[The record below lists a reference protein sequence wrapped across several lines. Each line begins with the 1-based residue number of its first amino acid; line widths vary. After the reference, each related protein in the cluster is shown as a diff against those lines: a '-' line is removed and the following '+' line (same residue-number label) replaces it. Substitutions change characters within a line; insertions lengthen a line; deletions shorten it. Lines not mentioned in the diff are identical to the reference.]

1 MKALASLMIIA
12 GISIACTSTGTERK
26 GSVPVGV
33 SDTIAA
39 KAPADKG
46 KQAPAASM
54 TSDRRAKGGT
64 LNLAFVGDIMPGT
77 TFPDSRL
84 PEKDGATLFKD
95 VDSILTAAD
104 VAAGNMEGALADEGE
119 TTKKGG
125 KFSYS
130 FRVPTR
136 YGKLIADAGFDFMSM
151 ANNHAF
157 DFGLDGVKSTE
168 ATLHSNGIAYSG
180 IGGRKESAIVERN
193 GIRYGFCAFGHNSY
207 TLKHADQEN
216 VKRII
221 GNLRE
226 KADIVIVS
234 KCPAELKPMEFRVIT
249 KAMNLFP
256 YQKLYFTTL
265 KYGSLRPIYGG
276 EDRKL
281 DTLTGDTSI
290 LLLTGI
296 ASPQQMIVDLKPYTE
311 RITPLTFPDHHQYT
325 DADIDR
331 INAEFEAMKGNDKMI
346 VTTEKDNARLCGM
359 EGLSDEVKKNIYVL
373 PVEVGFMLDQ
383 EEDFNENIIGYVR
396 KNSRNSILAKAKDDN
411 KSDNS
416 DNSGNRTRTISFRN
430 N

>member
-234 KCPAELKPMEFRVIT
+234 FHGGAEGTAHKHLPQGKEMFLGENRGDLRNFAHFCIDNGADVVYGHGPHVVRAVELYKNHFIAYSLGNFCTPYGVNISGISGYAPVLQLTVNAADGTFVSGKINSFIQQRG
-249 KAMNLFP
+249 KGPRRDPLNLVAKEIRSLTNADFSNP
-256 YQKLYFTTL
+256 KLT
-265 KYGSLRPIYGG
+265 
-276 EDRKL
+276 
-281 DTLTGDTSI
+281 
-290 LLLTGI
+290 I
-296 ASPQQMIVDLKPYTE
+296 A
-311 RITPLTFPDHHQYT
+311 
-325 DADIDR
+325 
-331 INAEFEAMKGNDKMI
+331 ND
-346 VTTEKDNARLCGM
+346 G
-359 EGLSDEVKKNIYVL
+359 
-373 PVEVGFMLDQ
+373 
-383 EEDFNENIIGYVR
+383 
-396 KNSRNSILAKAKDDN
+396 
-411 KSDNS
+411 
-416 DNSGNRTRTISFRN
+416 TISKR
-430 N
+430 

>member
-1 MKALASLMIIA
+1 MIIA

-234 KCPAELKPMEFRVIT
+234 FHGGAEGTAHKHLPQGKEMFLGENRGDLRNFAHFCIDNGADVVYGHGPHVVRAVELYKNHFIAYSLGNFCTPSGVNISGISGYAPVLQLTVNAADGTFVGGKINSFIQQRG
-249 KAMNLFP
+249 KGPRRDPLNLVAKEIRSLTNADFSNP
-256 YQKLYFTTL
+256 KLT
-265 KYGSLRPIYGG
+265 
-276 EDRKL
+276 
-281 DTLTGDTSI
+281 
-290 LLLTGI
+290 I
-296 ASPQQMIVDLKPYTE
+296 A
-311 RITPLTFPDHHQYT
+311 
-325 DADIDR
+325 
-331 INAEFEAMKGNDKMI
+331 ND
-346 VTTEKDNARLCGM
+346 G
-359 EGLSDEVKKNIYVL
+359 
-373 PVEVGFMLDQ
+373 
-383 EEDFNENIIGYVR
+383 
-396 KNSRNSILAKAKDDN
+396 
-411 KSDNS
+411 
-416 DNSGNRTRTISFRN
+416 TISKR
-430 N
+430 

>member
-168 ATLHSNGIAYSG
+168 ATLHSNGIAY
-180 IGGRKESAIVERN
+180 
-193 GIRYGFCAFGHNSY
+193 
-207 TLKHADQEN
+207 
-216 VKRII
+216 
-221 GNLRE
+221 
-226 KADIVIVS
+226 
-234 KCPAELKPMEFRVIT
+234 
-249 KAMNLFP
+249 
-256 YQKLYFTTL
+256 
-265 KYGSLRPIYGG
+265 
-276 EDRKL
+276 
-281 DTLTGDTSI
+281 
-290 LLLTGI
+290 
-296 ASPQQMIVDLKPYTE
+296 
-311 RITPLTFPDHHQYT
+311 
-325 DADIDR
+325 
-331 INAEFEAMKGNDKMI
+331 
-346 VTTEKDNARLCGM
+346 
-359 EGLSDEVKKNIYVL
+359 
-373 PVEVGFMLDQ
+373 
-383 EEDFNENIIGYVR
+383 
-396 KNSRNSILAKAKDDN
+396 
-411 KSDNS
+411 
-416 DNSGNRTRTISFRN
+416 
-430 N
+430 

>member
-1 MKALASLMIIA
+1 MIIA

-84 PEKDGATLFKD
+84 PEKDGTTLFKD

-234 KCPAELKPMEFRVIT
+234 FHGGAEGTAHKHLPQGKEMFLGENRGDLRNFAHFCIDNGADVVYGHGPHVVRAVELYKNHFIAYSLGNFCTPYGVNISGISGYAPVLQLTVNAADGTFVGGKINSFIQQRG
-249 KAMNLFP
+249 KGPRRDPLNLVAKEIRSLTNADFSNP
-256 YQKLYFTTL
+256 KLT
-265 KYGSLRPIYGG
+265 
-276 EDRKL
+276 
-281 DTLTGDTSI
+281 
-290 LLLTGI
+290 I
-296 ASPQQMIVDLKPYTE
+296 A
-311 RITPLTFPDHHQYT
+311 
-325 DADIDR
+325 
-331 INAEFEAMKGNDKMI
+331 ND
-346 VTTEKDNARLCGM
+346 G
-359 EGLSDEVKKNIYVL
+359 
-373 PVEVGFMLDQ
+373 
-383 EEDFNENIIGYVR
+383 
-396 KNSRNSILAKAKDDN
+396 
-411 KSDNS
+411 
-416 DNSGNRTRTISFRN
+416 TISKR
-430 N
+430 

>member
-1 MKALASLMIIA
+1 MIIA

-234 KCPAELKPMEFRVIT
+234 FHGGAEGTAHKHLPQGKEMFLGENRGDLRNFAHFCIDNGADVVYGHGPHVVRAVELYKNHFIAYSLGNFCTPYGVNISGISGYAPVLQLTVNAADGTFVGGKINSFIQQRG
-249 KAMNLFP
+249 KGPCRDPLNLVAKEIRSLTNADFSNP
-256 YQKLYFTTL
+256 KLT
-265 KYGSLRPIYGG
+265 
-276 EDRKL
+276 
-281 DTLTGDTSI
+281 
-290 LLLTGI
+290 I
-296 ASPQQMIVDLKPYTE
+296 A
-311 RITPLTFPDHHQYT
+311 
-325 DADIDR
+325 
-331 INAEFEAMKGNDKMI
+331 ND
-346 VTTEKDNARLCGM
+346 G
-359 EGLSDEVKKNIYVL
+359 
-373 PVEVGFMLDQ
+373 
-383 EEDFNENIIGYVR
+383 
-396 KNSRNSILAKAKDDN
+396 
-411 KSDNS
+411 
-416 DNSGNRTRTISFRN
+416 TISKR
-430 N
+430 

>member
-1 MKALASLMIIA
+1 MIIA

-234 KCPAELKPMEFRVIT
+234 FHGGAEGTAHKHLPQGKEMFLGENRGDLRNFAHFCIDNGADVVYGHGPHVVRAVELYKNHFIAYSLGNFCTPYGVNISGISGYAPVLQLTVNAADGTFVGGKINSFIQQRG
-249 KAMNLFP
+249 KGPRHDPLNLVAKEIRSLTNADFSNP
-256 YQKLYFTTL
+256 KLT
-265 KYGSLRPIYGG
+265 
-276 EDRKL
+276 
-281 DTLTGDTSI
+281 
-290 LLLTGI
+290 I
-296 ASPQQMIVDLKPYTE
+296 A
-311 RITPLTFPDHHQYT
+311 
-325 DADIDR
+325 
-331 INAEFEAMKGNDKMI
+331 ND
-346 VTTEKDNARLCGM
+346 G
-359 EGLSDEVKKNIYVL
+359 
-373 PVEVGFMLDQ
+373 
-383 EEDFNENIIGYVR
+383 
-396 KNSRNSILAKAKDDN
+396 
-411 KSDNS
+411 
-416 DNSGNRTRTISFRN
+416 TISKR
-430 N
+430 

>member
-1 MKALASLMIIA
+1 MIIA

-119 TTKKGG
+119 TTKKSG

-234 KCPAELKPMEFRVIT
+234 FHGGAEGTAHKHLPQGKEMFLGENRGDLRNFAHFCIDNGADVVYGHGPHVVRAVELYKNHFIAYSLGNFCTPYGVNISGISGYAPVLQLTVNAADGTFVGGKINSFIQQRG
-249 KAMNLFP
+249 KGPRRDPLNLVAKEIRSLTNADFSNP
-256 YQKLYFTTL
+256 KLT
-265 KYGSLRPIYGG
+265 
-276 EDRKL
+276 
-281 DTLTGDTSI
+281 
-290 LLLTGI
+290 I
-296 ASPQQMIVDLKPYTE
+296 A
-311 RITPLTFPDHHQYT
+311 
-325 DADIDR
+325 
-331 INAEFEAMKGNDKMI
+331 ND
-346 VTTEKDNARLCGM
+346 G
-359 EGLSDEVKKNIYVL
+359 
-373 PVEVGFMLDQ
+373 
-383 EEDFNENIIGYVR
+383 
-396 KNSRNSILAKAKDDN
+396 
-411 KSDNS
+411 
-416 DNSGNRTRTISFRN
+416 TISKR
-430 N
+430 

>member
-1 MKALASLMIIA
+1 MEGDFIKINDWLLPLSWIYGAGVRLRNQMFEMGMLKSRSFDIPVISVGNITVGGTGKTPHVEYLINLLRDKVKVAVLSRGYKRKSKGYMLATADTPMSDIGDEPYQMKKKFADIYVAVDKDRCH
-12 GISIACTSTGTERK
+12 GIDQLTANEET
-26 GSVPVGV
+26 
-33 SDTIAA
+33 SDTDVILLDDAYQHRYV
-39 KAPADKG
+39 KPGVNILLVDYHRLIMYDKLLPAGRLREPQKG
-46 KQAPAASM
+46 KA
-54 TSDRRAKGGT
+54 R
-64 LNLAFVGDIMPGT
+64 
-77 TFPDSRL
+77 
-84 PEKDGATLFKD
+84 
-95 VDSILTAAD
+95 
-104 VAAGNMEGALADEGE
+104 
-119 TTKKGG
+119 
-125 KFSYS
+125 
-130 FRVPTR
+130 
-136 YGKLIADAGFDFMSM
+136 
-151 ANNHAF
+151 
-157 DFGLDGVKSTE
+157 
-168 ATLHSNGIAYSG
+168 
-180 IGGRKESAIVERN
+180 
-193 GIRYGFCAFGHNSY
+193 
-207 TLKHADQEN
+207 
-216 VKRII
+216 
-221 GNLRE
+221 
-226 KADIVIVS
+226 ADIVIVS

>member
-1 MKALASLMIIA
+1 MIIA

-234 KCPAELKPMEFRVIT
+234 FHGGAEGTAHKHLPQGKEMFLGENRGDLRNFAHFCIDNGADVVYGHGPHVVRAVELYKNHFIAYSLGNFCTPYSVNISGISGYAPVLQLTVNAADGTFVGGKINSFIQQRG
-249 KAMNLFP
+249 KGPRRDPLNLVAKEIRSLTNADFSNP
-256 YQKLYFTTL
+256 KLT
-265 KYGSLRPIYGG
+265 
-276 EDRKL
+276 
-281 DTLTGDTSI
+281 
-290 LLLTGI
+290 I
-296 ASPQQMIVDLKPYTE
+296 A
-311 RITPLTFPDHHQYT
+311 
-325 DADIDR
+325 
-331 INAEFEAMKGNDKMI
+331 ND
-346 VTTEKDNARLCGM
+346 G
-359 EGLSDEVKKNIYVL
+359 
-373 PVEVGFMLDQ
+373 
-383 EEDFNENIIGYVR
+383 
-396 KNSRNSILAKAKDDN
+396 
-411 KSDNS
+411 
-416 DNSGNRTRTISFRN
+416 TISKR
-430 N
+430 

>member
-207 TLKHADQEN
+207 TLKHTDQEN

-234 KCPAELKPMEFRVIT
+234 FHGGAEGTAHKHLPQGKEMFLGENRGDLRNFAHFCIDNGADVVYGHGPHVVRAVELYKNHFIAYSLGNFCTPYGVNISGISGYAPVLQLTVNAADGTFVGGKINSFIQQRGNGPRRDPL
-249 KAMNLFP
+249 NLVAKEIRSLTNADFSNP
-256 YQKLYFTTL
+256 KLT
-265 KYGSLRPIYGG
+265 
-276 EDRKL
+276 
-281 DTLTGDTSI
+281 
-290 LLLTGI
+290 I
-296 ASPQQMIVDLKPYTE
+296 A
-311 RITPLTFPDHHQYT
+311 
-325 DADIDR
+325 
-331 INAEFEAMKGNDKMI
+331 ND
-346 VTTEKDNARLCGM
+346 G
-359 EGLSDEVKKNIYVL
+359 
-373 PVEVGFMLDQ
+373 
-383 EEDFNENIIGYVR
+383 
-396 KNSRNSILAKAKDDN
+396 
-411 KSDNS
+411 
-416 DNSGNRTRTISFRN
+416 TISKR
-430 N
+430 

>member
-234 KCPAELKPMEFRVIT
+234 FHGGAEGTAHKHLPQGKEMFLGENRGDLRNFAHFCIDNGADVVYGHGPHVVRAVELYKNHFIAYSLGNFCTPYGVHISGISGDAPVLQLTVNAADGTFVGGKINSFIQQRG
-249 KAMNLFP
+249 KGPRRDPLNLVAKEIRSLTNADFSNP
-256 YQKLYFTTL
+256 KLT
-265 KYGSLRPIYGG
+265 
-276 EDRKL
+276 
-281 DTLTGDTSI
+281 
-290 LLLTGI
+290 I
-296 ASPQQMIVDLKPYTE
+296 A
-311 RITPLTFPDHHQYT
+311 
-325 DADIDR
+325 
-331 INAEFEAMKGNDKMI
+331 ND
-346 VTTEKDNARLCGM
+346 G
-359 EGLSDEVKKNIYVL
+359 
-373 PVEVGFMLDQ
+373 
-383 EEDFNENIIGYVR
+383 
-396 KNSRNSILAKAKDDN
+396 
-411 KSDNS
+411 
-416 DNSGNRTRTISFRN
+416 TISKR
-430 N
+430 

>member
-84 PEKDGATLFKD
+84 PEKDGAKLFKD

-234 KCPAELKPMEFRVIT
+234 FHGGAEGTAHKHLPQGKEMFLGENRGDLRNFAHFCIDNGADVVYGHGPHVVRAVELYKNHFIAYSLGNFCTPYGVNISGISGYAPVLQLTVNAADGTFVGGKINSFIQQRG
-249 KAMNLFP
+249 KGPRRDPLNLVAKEIRSLTNADFSNP
-256 YQKLYFTTL
+256 KLT
-265 KYGSLRPIYGG
+265 
-276 EDRKL
+276 
-281 DTLTGDTSI
+281 
-290 LLLTGI
+290 I
-296 ASPQQMIVDLKPYTE
+296 A
-311 RITPLTFPDHHQYT
+311 
-325 DADIDR
+325 
-331 INAEFEAMKGNDKMI
+331 ND
-346 VTTEKDNARLCGM
+346 G
-359 EGLSDEVKKNIYVL
+359 
-373 PVEVGFMLDQ
+373 
-383 EEDFNENIIGYVR
+383 
-396 KNSRNSILAKAKDDN
+396 
-411 KSDNS
+411 
-416 DNSGNRTRTISFRN
+416 TISKR
-430 N
+430 

>member
-1 MKALASLMIIA
+1 MIIA

-95 VDSILTAAD
+95 VDRILTAAD

-193 GIRYGFCAFGHNSY
+193 GVRYGFCAFGHNSY

-234 KCPAELKPMEFRVIT
+234 FHGGAEGTAHKHLPQGKEMFLGENRGDLRNFAHFCIDNGADVVYGHGPHVVRAVELYKNHFIAYSLGNFCTPYGVNISGISGYAPVLQLTVNAADGTFVGGKINSFIQQRG
-249 KAMNLFP
+249 KGPRRDPLNLVAKEIRSLTNADFSNP
-256 YQKLYFTTL
+256 KLT
-265 KYGSLRPIYGG
+265 
-276 EDRKL
+276 
-281 DTLTGDTSI
+281 
-290 LLLTGI
+290 I
-296 ASPQQMIVDLKPYTE
+296 A
-311 RITPLTFPDHHQYT
+311 
-325 DADIDR
+325 
-331 INAEFEAMKGNDKMI
+331 ND
-346 VTTEKDNARLCGM
+346 G
-359 EGLSDEVKKNIYVL
+359 
-373 PVEVGFMLDQ
+373 
-383 EEDFNENIIGYVR
+383 
-396 KNSRNSILAKAKDDN
+396 
-411 KSDNS
+411 
-416 DNSGNRTRTISFRN
+416 TISKR
-430 N
+430 

>member
-77 TFPDSRL
+77 TFPDNRL

-234 KCPAELKPMEFRVIT
+234 FHGGAEGTAHKHLPQGKEMFLGENRGDLRNFAHFCIDNGADVVYGHGPHVVRAVELYKNHFIAYSLGNFCTPYGVNISGISGYAPVLQLTVNAADGTFVGGKINSFIQQRGNGPRRDPL
-249 KAMNLFP
+249 NLVAKEIRSLTNADFSNP
-256 YQKLYFTTL
+256 KLT
-265 KYGSLRPIYGG
+265 
-276 EDRKL
+276 
-281 DTLTGDTSI
+281 
-290 LLLTGI
+290 I
-296 ASPQQMIVDLKPYTE
+296 A
-311 RITPLTFPDHHQYT
+311 
-325 DADIDR
+325 
-331 INAEFEAMKGNDKMI
+331 ND
-346 VTTEKDNARLCGM
+346 G
-359 EGLSDEVKKNIYVL
+359 
-373 PVEVGFMLDQ
+373 
-383 EEDFNENIIGYVR
+383 
-396 KNSRNSILAKAKDDN
+396 
-411 KSDNS
+411 
-416 DNSGNRTRTISFRN
+416 TISKR
-430 N
+430 

>member
-1 MKALASLMIIA
+1 MIIA

-54 TSDRRAKGGT
+54 TSDRRAKDGT

-234 KCPAELKPMEFRVIT
+234 FHGGAEGTAHKHLPQGKEMFLGENRGDLRNFAHFCIDNGADVVYGHGPHVVRAVELYKNHFIAYSLGNFCTPYGVNISGISGYAPVLQLTVNAADGTFVGGKINSFIQQRG
-249 KAMNLFP
+249 KGPRRDPLNLVAKEIRSLTNADFSNP
-256 YQKLYFTTL
+256 KLT
-265 KYGSLRPIYGG
+265 
-276 EDRKL
+276 
-281 DTLTGDTSI
+281 
-290 LLLTGI
+290 I
-296 ASPQQMIVDLKPYTE
+296 A
-311 RITPLTFPDHHQYT
+311 
-325 DADIDR
+325 
-331 INAEFEAMKGNDKMI
+331 ND
-346 VTTEKDNARLCGM
+346 G
-359 EGLSDEVKKNIYVL
+359 
-373 PVEVGFMLDQ
+373 
-383 EEDFNENIIGYVR
+383 
-396 KNSRNSILAKAKDDN
+396 
-411 KSDNS
+411 
-416 DNSGNRTRTISFRN
+416 TISKR
-430 N
+430 

>member
-234 KCPAELKPMEFRVIT
+234 FHGGAEGTAHKHLPQGKEMFLGENRGDLRNFAHFCIDNGADVVYGHGPHVVRAVELYKNHFIAYSLGNFCTPYGVNISGISGYAPVLQLTVNAADGTVVGGKIHSFIQQRG
-249 KAMNLFP
+249 KGPRRDPLNLVAKEIRSLTNADFSNP
-256 YQKLYFTTL
+256 KLT
-265 KYGSLRPIYGG
+265 
-276 EDRKL
+276 
-281 DTLTGDTSI
+281 
-290 LLLTGI
+290 I
-296 ASPQQMIVDLKPYTE
+296 A
-311 RITPLTFPDHHQYT
+311 
-325 DADIDR
+325 
-331 INAEFEAMKGNDKMI
+331 ND
-346 VTTEKDNARLCGM
+346 G
-359 EGLSDEVKKNIYVL
+359 
-373 PVEVGFMLDQ
+373 
-383 EEDFNENIIGYVR
+383 
-396 KNSRNSILAKAKDDN
+396 
-411 KSDNS
+411 
-416 DNSGNRTRTISFRN
+416 TISKR
-430 N
+430 

>member
-1 MKALASLMIIA
+1 MIIA

-54 TSDRRAKGGT
+54 TSDRRAKGGA

-234 KCPAELKPMEFRVIT
+234 FHGGAEGTAHKHLPQGKEMFLGENRGDLRNFAHFCIDNGADVVYGHGPHVVRAVELYKNHFIAYSLGNFCTPYGVNISGISGYAPVLQLTVNAADGTFVGGKINSFIQQRG
-249 KAMNLFP
+249 KGPRRDPLNLVAKEIRSLTNADFSNP
-256 YQKLYFTTL
+256 KLT
-265 KYGSLRPIYGG
+265 
-276 EDRKL
+276 
-281 DTLTGDTSI
+281 
-290 LLLTGI
+290 I
-296 ASPQQMIVDLKPYTE
+296 A
-311 RITPLTFPDHHQYT
+311 
-325 DADIDR
+325 
-331 INAEFEAMKGNDKMI
+331 ND
-346 VTTEKDNARLCGM
+346 G
-359 EGLSDEVKKNIYVL
+359 
-373 PVEVGFMLDQ
+373 
-383 EEDFNENIIGYVR
+383 
-396 KNSRNSILAKAKDDN
+396 
-411 KSDNS
+411 
-416 DNSGNRTRTISFRN
+416 TISKR
-430 N
+430 

>member
-104 VAAGNMEGALADEGE
+104 VAAGHMEGALADEGE

-234 KCPAELKPMEFRVIT
+234 FHGGAEGTAHKHLPQGKEMFLGENRGDLRNFAHFCIDNGADVVYGHGPHVVRAVELYKNHFIAYSLGNFCTPYGVNISGISGYAPVLQLTVNAADGTFVGGKINSFIQQRG
-249 KAMNLFP
+249 KGPRRDPLNLVAKEIRSLTNADFSNP
-256 YQKLYFTTL
+256 KLT
-265 KYGSLRPIYGG
+265 
-276 EDRKL
+276 
-281 DTLTGDTSI
+281 
-290 LLLTGI
+290 I
-296 ASPQQMIVDLKPYTE
+296 A
-311 RITPLTFPDHHQYT
+311 
-325 DADIDR
+325 
-331 INAEFEAMKGNDKMI
+331 ND
-346 VTTEKDNARLCGM
+346 G
-359 EGLSDEVKKNIYVL
+359 
-373 PVEVGFMLDQ
+373 
-383 EEDFNENIIGYVR
+383 
-396 KNSRNSILAKAKDDN
+396 
-411 KSDNS
+411 
-416 DNSGNRTRTISFRN
+416 TISKR
-430 N
+430 

>member
-207 TLKHADQEN
+207 TLKHADLEN

-234 KCPAELKPMEFRVIT
+234 FHGGAEDYIVKPFEMLELLVRIEKVLSRFGKAEEVLELDGVTLDMQKRRVI
-249 KAMNLFP
+249 
-256 YQKLYFTTL
+256 
-265 KYGSLRPIYGG
+265 RGG
-276 EDRKL
+276 EILSLTPIEYDLLCSLARNKNIALSREKLLHEIWGFDFEGETRTVDMHIKTLRKKL
-281 DTLTGDTSI
+281 GAV
-290 LLLTGI
+290 G
-296 ASPQQMIVDLKPYTE
+296 E
-311 RITPLTFPDHHQYT
+311 RIKTVRNVGYM
-325 DADIDR
+325 
-331 INAEFEAMKGNDKMI
+331 FE
-346 VTTEKDNARLCGM
+346 
-359 EGLSDEVKKNIYVL
+359 
-373 PVEVGFMLDQ
+373 
-383 EEDFNENIIGYVR
+383 
-396 KNSRNSILAKAKDDN
+396 
-411 KSDNS
+411 
-416 DNSGNRTRTISFRN
+416 
-430 N
+430 

>member
-1 MKALASLMIIA
+1 MKALASLIIIA

-77 TFPDSRL
+77 TFPASRL

-234 KCPAELKPMEFRVIT
+234 FHGGAEGTAHKHLPQGKEMFLGENRGDLRNFAHFCIDNGADVVYGHGPHVVRAVELYKNHFIAYSLGNFCTPYGVNISGISGYAPVLQLTVNAADGTFVGGKINSFIQQRG
-249 KAMNLFP
+249 KGPRRDPLNLVAKEIRSLTNADFSNP
-256 YQKLYFTTL
+256 KLT
-265 KYGSLRPIYGG
+265 
-276 EDRKL
+276 
-281 DTLTGDTSI
+281 
-290 LLLTGI
+290 I
-296 ASPQQMIVDLKPYTE
+296 A
-311 RITPLTFPDHHQYT
+311 
-325 DADIDR
+325 
-331 INAEFEAMKGNDKMI
+331 ND
-346 VTTEKDNARLCGM
+346 G
-359 EGLSDEVKKNIYVL
+359 
-373 PVEVGFMLDQ
+373 
-383 EEDFNENIIGYVR
+383 
-396 KNSRNSILAKAKDDN
+396 
-411 KSDNS
+411 
-416 DNSGNRTRTISFRN
+416 TISKR
-430 N
+430 

>member
-136 YGKLIADAGFDFMSM
+136 YGKLIAAAGFDFMSM
-151 ANNHAF
+151 ANNPAF

-234 KCPAELKPMEFRVIT
+234 FHGGAEGTAHKHLPQGKEMFLGENRGDLRNFAHFCIDNGADVVYGHGPHVVRAVELYKNHFIAYSLGNFCTPYGVNISGISGYAPVLQLTVNAADGTFVGGKINSFIQQRG
-249 KAMNLFP
+249 KGPRRDPLNLVAKEIRSLTNADFSNP
-256 YQKLYFTTL
+256 KLT
-265 KYGSLRPIYGG
+265 
-276 EDRKL
+276 
-281 DTLTGDTSI
+281 
-290 LLLTGI
+290 I
-296 ASPQQMIVDLKPYTE
+296 A
-311 RITPLTFPDHHQYT
+311 
-325 DADIDR
+325 
-331 INAEFEAMKGNDKMI
+331 ND
-346 VTTEKDNARLCGM
+346 G
-359 EGLSDEVKKNIYVL
+359 
-373 PVEVGFMLDQ
+373 
-383 EEDFNENIIGYVR
+383 
-396 KNSRNSILAKAKDDN
+396 
-411 KSDNS
+411 
-416 DNSGNRTRTISFRN
+416 TISKR
-430 N
+430 

>member
-46 KQAPAASM
+46 KLAPAASL

-234 KCPAELKPMEFRVIT
+234 FHGGAEGTAHKHLPQGKEMFLGENRGDLRNFAHFCIDNGADVVYGHGPHVVRAVELYKNHFIAYSLGNFCTPYGVNISGISGYAPVLQLTVNAADGTFVGGKINSFIQQRG
-249 KAMNLFP
+249 KGPRRDPLNLVAKEIRSLTNADFSNP
-256 YQKLYFTTL
+256 KLT
-265 KYGSLRPIYGG
+265 
-276 EDRKL
+276 
-281 DTLTGDTSI
+281 
-290 LLLTGI
+290 I
-296 ASPQQMIVDLKPYTE
+296 A
-311 RITPLTFPDHHQYT
+311 
-325 DADIDR
+325 
-331 INAEFEAMKGNDKMI
+331 ND
-346 VTTEKDNARLCGM
+346 G
-359 EGLSDEVKKNIYVL
+359 
-373 PVEVGFMLDQ
+373 
-383 EEDFNENIIGYVR
+383 
-396 KNSRNSILAKAKDDN
+396 
-411 KSDNS
+411 
-416 DNSGNRTRTISFRN
+416 TISKR
-430 N
+430 

>member
-54 TSDRRAKGGT
+54 TSDRRAKDGT

-234 KCPAELKPMEFRVIT
+234 FHGGAEGTAHKHLPQGKEMFLGENRGDLRNFAHFCIDNGADVVYGHGPHVVRAVELYKNHFIAYSLGNFCTPYGVNISGISGYAPVLQLTVNAADGTFVGGKINSFIQQRG
-249 KAMNLFP
+249 KGPRRDPLNLVAKEIRSLTNADFSNP
-256 YQKLYFTTL
+256 KLT
-265 KYGSLRPIYGG
+265 
-276 EDRKL
+276 
-281 DTLTGDTSI
+281 
-290 LLLTGI
+290 I
-296 ASPQQMIVDLKPYTE
+296 A
-311 RITPLTFPDHHQYT
+311 
-325 DADIDR
+325 
-331 INAEFEAMKGNDKMI
+331 ND
-346 VTTEKDNARLCGM
+346 G
-359 EGLSDEVKKNIYVL
+359 
-373 PVEVGFMLDQ
+373 
-383 EEDFNENIIGYVR
+383 
-396 KNSRNSILAKAKDDN
+396 
-411 KSDNS
+411 
-416 DNSGNRTRTISFRN
+416 TISKR
-430 N
+430 

>member
-1 MKALASLMIIA
+1 MRVEGDFIKINEWLLPLSWLYGLGVKIRNMLFEI
-12 GISIACTSTGTERK
+12 GILHSESFD
-26 GSVPVGV
+26 VPVISVGNITVGGTGKTPHVEYLIDLLKDKAKVAVLSRGYKRRTRGFVIADDKATARTVGDEPLQMKRKYGDDITVAVDRKRCHGIRQLLSEEKDIDVILLDDAFQHRYVKPGV
-33 SDTIAA
+33 NILLVDYHRLIMYD
-39 KAPADKG
+39 KLLPAGRLREPQKG
-46 KQAPAASM
+46 KA
-54 TSDRRAKGGT
+54 R
-64 LNLAFVGDIMPGT
+64 
-77 TFPDSRL
+77 
-84 PEKDGATLFKD
+84 
-95 VDSILTAAD
+95 
-104 VAAGNMEGALADEGE
+104 
-119 TTKKGG
+119 
-125 KFSYS
+125 
-130 FRVPTR
+130 
-136 YGKLIADAGFDFMSM
+136 
-151 ANNHAF
+151 
-157 DFGLDGVKSTE
+157 
-168 ATLHSNGIAYSG
+168 
-180 IGGRKESAIVERN
+180 
-193 GIRYGFCAFGHNSY
+193 
-207 TLKHADQEN
+207 
-216 VKRII
+216 
-221 GNLRE
+221 
-226 KADIVIVS
+226 ADIVIVS

>member
-1 MKALASLMIIA
+1 MIIA

-95 VDSILTAAD
+95 VDSILTATD

-234 KCPAELKPMEFRVIT
+234 FHGGAEGTAHKHLPQGKEMFLGENRGDLRNFAHFCIDNGADVVYGHGPHVVRAVELYKNHFIAYSLGNFCTPYGVNISGISGYAPVLQLTVNAADGTFVGGKINSFIQQRG
-249 KAMNLFP
+249 KGPRRDPLNLVAKEIRSLTNADFSNP
-256 YQKLYFTTL
+256 KLT
-265 KYGSLRPIYGG
+265 
-276 EDRKL
+276 
-281 DTLTGDTSI
+281 
-290 LLLTGI
+290 I
-296 ASPQQMIVDLKPYTE
+296 A
-311 RITPLTFPDHHQYT
+311 
-325 DADIDR
+325 
-331 INAEFEAMKGNDKMI
+331 ND
-346 VTTEKDNARLCGM
+346 G
-359 EGLSDEVKKNIYVL
+359 
-373 PVEVGFMLDQ
+373 
-383 EEDFNENIIGYVR
+383 
-396 KNSRNSILAKAKDDN
+396 
-411 KSDNS
+411 
-416 DNSGNRTRTISFRN
+416 TISKR
-430 N
+430 

>member
-26 GSVPVGV
+26 SSVPVGV

-234 KCPAELKPMEFRVIT
+234 FHGGAEGTAHKHLPQGKEMFLGENRGDLRNFAHFCIDNGADVVYGHGPHVVRAVELYKNHFIAYSLGNFCTPYGVNISGISGYAPVLQLTVNAADGTFVGGKINSFIQQRG
-249 KAMNLFP
+249 KGPRRDPLNLVAKEIRSLTNADFSNP
-256 YQKLYFTTL
+256 KLT
-265 KYGSLRPIYGG
+265 
-276 EDRKL
+276 
-281 DTLTGDTSI
+281 
-290 LLLTGI
+290 I
-296 ASPQQMIVDLKPYTE
+296 A
-311 RITPLTFPDHHQYT
+311 
-325 DADIDR
+325 
-331 INAEFEAMKGNDKMI
+331 ND
-346 VTTEKDNARLCGM
+346 G
-359 EGLSDEVKKNIYVL
+359 
-373 PVEVGFMLDQ
+373 
-383 EEDFNENIIGYVR
+383 
-396 KNSRNSILAKAKDDN
+396 
-411 KSDNS
+411 
-416 DNSGNRTRTISFRN
+416 TISKR
-430 N
+430 

>member
-1 MKALASLMIIA
+1 MIIA

-54 TSDRRAKGGT
+54 TSDRRAKGDT

-234 KCPAELKPMEFRVIT
+234 FHGGAEGTAHKHLPQGKEMFLGENRGDLRNFAHFCIDNGADVVYGHGPHVVRAVELYKNHFIAYSLGNFCTPYGVNISGISGYAPVLQLTVNAADGTFVGGKINSFIQQRG
-249 KAMNLFP
+249 KGPRRDPLNLVAKEIRSLTNADFSNP
-256 YQKLYFTTL
+256 KLT
-265 KYGSLRPIYGG
+265 
-276 EDRKL
+276 
-281 DTLTGDTSI
+281 
-290 LLLTGI
+290 I
-296 ASPQQMIVDLKPYTE
+296 A
-311 RITPLTFPDHHQYT
+311 
-325 DADIDR
+325 
-331 INAEFEAMKGNDKMI
+331 ND
-346 VTTEKDNARLCGM
+346 G
-359 EGLSDEVKKNIYVL
+359 
-373 PVEVGFMLDQ
+373 
-383 EEDFNENIIGYVR
+383 
-396 KNSRNSILAKAKDDN
+396 
-411 KSDNS
+411 
-416 DNSGNRTRTISFRN
+416 TISKR
-430 N
+430 